1 MIHAQPFFIKGIEDY
16 AEARASAWGATGLFL
31 VTFLASM
38 GGLYYDA
45 NYKSE
50 VVEEGEDEYHLQ
62 SDNAPT
68 TYGTSS

>member
-1 MIHAQPFFIKGIEDY
+1 MIHSQPFFIAGIED
-16 AEARASAWGATGLFL
+16 AAVARASAWGATGCFL

-45 NYKSE
+45 NNKPE
-50 VVEEGEDEYHLQ
+50 VVDDAEADYHLQ
-62 SDNAPT
+62 SDNVP